1 MSPTFQF
8 RTVLVDAIFQMD
20 ARSVLG
26 ILLLHPRHAAPE
38 GDFILLLHICIL
50 QLSRQPRVTETSK
63 QEKILF
69 RSPL

>member
-38 GDFILLLHICIL
+38 GDFILLLHIDFSC
-50 QLSRQPRVTETSK
+50 PDN
-63 QEKILF
+63 QE
-69 RSPL
+69 